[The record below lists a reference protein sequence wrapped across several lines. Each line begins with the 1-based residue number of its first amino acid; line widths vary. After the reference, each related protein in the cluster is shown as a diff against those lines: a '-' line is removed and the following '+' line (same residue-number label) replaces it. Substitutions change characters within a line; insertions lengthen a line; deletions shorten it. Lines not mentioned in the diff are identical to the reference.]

1 MSGDVHET
9 YRWEDRSLILRW
21 LRDPL
26 FMPMVRALPR
36 QITPNQLTLLGHAC
50 LWASAVAA
58 LFSSDHGPP
67 VLLTLALGYTAYNLA
82 DTLDG
87 LYARH
92 SGRTSRIGE
101 LLDHGLDPVSLGA
114 VLLTYGIVMREPAWL
129 ILASTTTVTYLQ
141 FVTFLHGYRVGYV
154 ILGEI
159 GVIEG
164 LTLAAAVC
172 VAAAVGGLPLLT
184 RSLVLGV
191 SAAGLLAIGVIAG
204 GVPAFVSMRA
214 LVRHVRDLMP
224 LAVLDAAIVAWFGFG
239 DIGVTTAGLLIIFT
253 SAYQSMIVTC
263 SRLLRL
269 PLALWDLPLVLMTA
283 VAAGTSMALGLDA
296 GIQTGMA
303 GVLIGYASL
312 RGGRLFFRT
321 VSSLR

>member
-1 MSGDVHET
+1 MSGDVHDT

-36 QITPNQLTLLGHAC
+36 RLTPNQLTLLGHTC
-50 LWASAVAA
+50 LWASSIAA
-58 LFSSDHGPP
+58 LLSSNPGP
-67 VLLTLALGYTAYNLA
+67 LLLITLAFGYTVYNLS

-87 LYARH
+87 LYARQ
-92 SGRTSRIGE
+92 SGRTSRVGE

-114 VLLTYGIVMREPAWL
+114 VLLTYGIAMREPAWL
-129 ILASTTTVTYLQ
+129 ILASTATIGYLQ

-154 ILGEI
+154 VLGEI

-172 VAAAVGGLPLLT
+172 LAGAAGGQPLLT
-184 RSLVLGV
+184 RSLAFGV

-204 GVPAFVSMRA
+204 GLPAFVSMRA
-214 LVRHVRDLMP
+214 LSRHIRDLVP
-224 LAVLDAAIVAWFGFG
+224 LLVLDAVIAAWYVFG
-239 DIGVTTAGLLIIFT
+239 DISVTTAGLLIVFT
-253 SAYQSMIVTC
+253 TAYQSMIVTA

-269 PLALWDLPLVLMTA
+269 PLVLWDRSFLAMLA
-283 VAAGTSMALGLDA
+283 IAAGTSMALDLDA
-296 GIQTGMA
+296 GIQAGMA
-303 GVLIGYASL
+303 GVLAGYASF
-312 RGGRLFFRT
+312 RGGRLFFRA
-321 VSSLR
+321 VSRLG